1 MTKDPKEIHE
11 ARAEKREDTQHQYR
25 EAVALEQIADTLES
39 MRLEF
44 IDFRKAVIRALESRE
59 R

>member
-1 MTKDPKEIHE
+1 MTKDPKEITA
-11 ARAEKREDTQHQYR
+11 ARAEKREDTQHQFR

-44 IDFRKAVIRALESRE
+44 IDFRKTVMRALESQE

>member
-1 MTKDPKEIHE
+1 MTKDPKEINE
-11 ARAEKREDTQHQYR
+11 ARAKKREDTQHQFR

-44 IDFRKAVIRALESRE
+44 IEFRKTVIRALESQGR
-59 R
+59 